1 MMLHRLHLLNWSVKR
16 RRLLVDMLLI
26 LKLRV
31 VRRRLLLS
39 LWLGLITH
47 RLTIVWLLLYFIDH
61 LFLGD

>member
-47 RLTIVWLLLYFIDH
+47 RLTILWLLLYFIDH